1 MWPFSTYFA
10 FSSFISSE
18 INSLTNYFC
27 RHYYFRMS
35 KDYSVHYIS
44 SCEAAEVMEKTPR
57 YITHLCQDGR
67 ISGAYKD
74 GKNWKIP
81 RESLKDILL
90 EKRGPKPASPVPQ
103 KKKPPV
109 IGNTLYTEVATR
121 GYYVDK
127 TLMIRDILDDVCSA
141 YLFTRPRR
149 FGKTLNLNMLKTFF
163 EISDS
168 DTSIYFRDKKIWSCG
183 REYQEHQGQYPV
195 IYLSFKDVKCTSWE
209 ETFDAI
215 KNMLLNEINRHKRD
229 IEDIDSAV
237 EDTSRCSGFL
247 LSLSSTLAAH
257 YNSPVVILI
266 DEYDTPIQQ
275 GFMYGFYDK
284 AVGFFR
290 NFFSAG
296 LKDNP
301 NLAFGVLTG
310 ILRVSKENLFSGL
323 NNIMVN
329 TVLDEKFSEYFG
341 FTTQEVIDMA
351 VYYDKEDKI
360 PEIRN
365 WYDGYNF
372 GNTEIYNP
380 WSVNNYFYHN
390 CKPAPY
396 WVNTSSNGIVKEL
409 LLSARKN
416 ITSRLHLLLQ
426 GKSIPLE
433 IDMNIIYPR
442 LSDDDDA
449 VFSFLMLAGYLKP
462 MDTESGPSSLTLL
475 TIPNKEVQSVFR
487 SEVVSWIGTAFN
499 DTSVMRDI
507 KLAIFENDVPLFKQT
522 LEKYMLNCISYFD
535 SASESFYHG
544 MMLGLLA
551 CLSYAYDI
559 TSNRE
564 SGLGRFDI
572 RMEPG
577 DNNLPAV
584 IMELKSAKKTD
595 KDDLKNL
602 AEKALKQ
609 IDEMQYAA
617 EMEKKGF
624 RVCRYGIA
632 FSGKDVEIRL
642 Q

>member
-1 MWPFSTYFA
+1 MKNHEN
-10 FSSFISSE
+10 I
-18 INSLTNYFC
+18 C
-27 RHYYFRMS
+27 
-35 KDYSVHYIS
+35 YIS
-44 SCEAAEVMEKTPR
+44 SYEAAEVMEKTPR
-57 YITHLCQDGR
+57 YITHLCQEGR

-74 GKNWKIP
+74 GKDWKIP
-81 RESLKDILL
+81 RESLKNILL
-90 EKRGPKPASPVPQ
+90 EKRGPKRASPVPQ

-195 IYLSFKDVKCTSWE
+195 IYLSFKDVKCTSWDK
-209 ETFDAI
+209 TFFAI
-215 KNMLLNEINRHKRD
+215 REQMKNEIKRHQELFQDNWFSNDEGKYIGRIID
-229 IEDIDSAV
+229 EEADEDN
-237 EDTSRCSGFL
+237 CSGFL
-247 LSLSSTLAAH
+247 YSFPAILSRFYQRPTI
-257 YNSPVVILI
+257 ILI

-275 GFMYGFYDK
+275 GFMHGFYDK

-323 NNIMVN
+323 NNLMVN

-351 VYYDKEDKI
+351 VYYGKEDKI

-426 GKSIPLE
+426 GKSIPSE

-462 MDTESGPSSLTLL
+462 VDTESNLSSLTLM

-499 DTSVMRDI
+499 DTSVMRDV

-522 LEKYMLNCISYFD
+522 LEKYMLNCVSYFD
-535 SASESFYHG
+535 SAAESFYHG
-544 MMLGLLA
+544 MMIGLLA
-551 CLSYAYDI
+551 CLSPAYDI

-572 RMEPG
+572 RMEPKT
-577 DNNLPAV
+577 DNLPAV
-584 IMELKSAKKTD
+584 IMELKSAKNSD
-595 KDDLKNL
+595 KEELKGL
-602 AEKALKQ
+602 AHKALKQ
-609 IDEMQYAA
+609 IDEKRYAA

-632 FSGKDVEIRL
+632 FRGKDVEIEL